1 MASAPTPGPSTLEHR
16 FLRTALEF
24 SVGLAEAGQK
34 LKPPLPF
41 PADLKPFFRQHRL
54 AGATLGRIRRIIE
67 ADPEFRERA
76 AVAAVDEL
84 VDPIGIE
91 WLRREDGWE
100 ERVTSLIEQIESEA
114 ADAEAARAVRR
125 AEKRREA
132 AEQAA
137 ARTRAELLALGERLA
152 EREREIADLRAGRK
166 DNDTELTAAREEVA
180 AAKRAARHAADR
192 AEADRQRLAA
202 VERLRD
208 DAVARLA
215 DAERQ
220 RDELLSARAERAGIE
235 VSPVQLI
242 ELRALASSART
253 MADRLAALIA
263 VRGPVR
269 KPVALPGNT
278 ARDSRRATEF
288 LVTLPNVLVLI
299 DGYNV
304 AKLTWPDLSLA
315 EQRDRILDAVDSVA
329 RRYGSEIAVIFDGAD
344 VIGAHAAQRRLARVR
359 YSPAGI
365 TADDV
370 IRGEV
375 SSLDPTRPVVVV
387 TNDAAIRR
395 DVAGE
400 GANLIA
406 SGAFAEFALGG

>member
-1 MASAPTPGPSTLEHR
+1 MATAPTPGPSTLEHR
-16 FLRTALEF
+16 FLRAALEF
-24 SVGLAEAGQK
+24 AVGLAEAGQK

-41 PADLKPFFRQHRL
+41 PADLKPFLRHHRL
-54 AGATLGRIRRIIE
+54 AAASLGRVRRIIE
-67 ADPEFRERA
+67 ADPDFRQRV

-100 ERVTSLIEQIESEA
+100 ERVAEMIAQSESDA
-114 ADAEAARAVRR
+114 AEEEAARMVRR

-137 ARTRAELLALGERLA
+137 ARTRAELVALADRLA
-152 EREREIADLRAGRK
+152 EREREIAELRAAQRFAEG
-166 DNDTELTAAREEVA
+166 ELAAARDDVA

-192 AEADRQRLAA
+192 AEADRQRLSAME
-202 VERLRD
+202 VQRD
-208 DAVARLA
+208 DALARAA
-215 DAERQ
+215 DSERQ

-235 VSPVQLI
+235 VSPAQVT

-253 MADRLAALIA
+253 MADRLAALVA
-263 VRGPVR
+263 VPGPVR
-269 KPVALPGNT
+269 KPVPLPGNA

-315 EQRDRILDAVDSVA
+315 EQRDRMLDAVDTVA

-359 YSPAGI
+359 YSPSGI
-365 TADDV
+365 TADDI
-370 IRGEV
+370 IRAEV
-375 SSLDPTRPVVVV
+375 ASLDASRPVVVV

-395 DVAGE
+395 DVAAA

-406 SGAFAEFALGG
+406 SGAFADLALS

>member
-1 MASAPTPGPSTLEHR
+1 M
-16 FLRTALEF
+16 
-24 SVGLAEAGQK
+24 
-34 LKPPLPF
+34 KPPLPF

-54 AGATLGRIRRIIE
+54 AAAALGRIRRIIE
-67 ADPEFRERA
+67 ADAEFRERV

-100 ERVTSLIEQIESEA
+100 ERVASLIEQSESEA
-114 ADAEAARAVRR
+114 AEAEAARAVHR

-152 EREREIADLRAGRK
+152 ERERELAELRAGQK
-166 DNDTELTAAREEVA
+166 GTDTELTAAREDVA
-180 AAKRAARHAADR
+180 AAKQAARHAADR
-192 AEADRQRLAA
+192 ADADRQRLSG
-202 VERLRD
+202 VERQRD
-208 DAVARLA
+208 EALARAA

-235 VSPVQLI
+235 VSPAQMI

-253 MADRLAALIA
+253 MADRLAALVA
-263 VRGPVR
+263 VPGPVR

-288 LVTLPNVLVLI
+288 LVTLPNVLVLV

-315 EQRDRILDAVDSVA
+315 EQRDRMLDAVDAVA

-344 VIGAHAAQRRLARVR
+344 VIGAHAAQRRLARVS
-359 YSPAGI
+359 YSPTGI
-365 TADDV
+365 TADDM
-370 IRGEV
+370 IRAEV
-375 SSLDPTRPVVVV
+375 SRLDPMRPVVVV
-387 TNDAAIRR
+387 TNDGAIRR
-395 DVAGE
+395 DVAGA

-406 SGAFAEFALGG
+406 SGAFADLALGG

>member
-1 MASAPTPGPSTLEHR
+1 MRS
-16 FLRTALEF
+16 ALEF
-24 SVGLAEAGQK
+24 AVGLAEAGQK

-54 AGATLGRIRRIIE
+54 AGATLGRVRRIIE
-67 ADPEFRERA
+67 ADPDFRERV
-76 AVAAVDEL
+76 AVGAVDEL

-91 WLRREDGWE
+91 WLRREDGWA
-100 ERVTSLIEQIESEA
+100 ERVASLIEQSESEA
-114 ADAEAARAVRR
+114 ADAEAAREVRR

-137 ARTRAELLALGERLA
+137 ARTRAELLALAERVA
-152 EREREIADLRAGRK
+152 EREREIAELRSGLK
-166 DNDTELTAAREEVA
+166 GTDSELSAARDAVA
-180 AAKRAARHAADR
+180 AAKQAARHAADR
-192 AEADRQRLAA
+192 AEADRQRLAI
-202 VERLRD
+202 VERQRD
-208 DAVARLA
+208 EALEKAA

-235 VSPVQLI
+235 VSPAQMI

-253 MADRLAALIA
+253 MADRLSSLIA
-263 VRGPVR
+263 VPGSVR

-288 LVTLPNVLVLI
+288 LLTLPHVLVLV

-315 EQRDRILDAVDSVA
+315 EQRDRILDAVDTIA
-329 RRYGSEIAVIFDGAD
+329 RRHGSEIAVIFDGAD
-344 VIGAHAAQRRLARVR
+344 VIGAHAAQRRFARVR
-359 YSPAGI
+359 YSHAGI

-370 IRGEV
+370 IRAEV
-375 SSLDPTRPVVVV
+375 TSLDPARPVVVV
-387 TNDAAIRR
+387 TNDGAIRR
-395 DVAGE
+395 DVAAA

-406 SGAFAEFALGG
+406 SGAFADFALG